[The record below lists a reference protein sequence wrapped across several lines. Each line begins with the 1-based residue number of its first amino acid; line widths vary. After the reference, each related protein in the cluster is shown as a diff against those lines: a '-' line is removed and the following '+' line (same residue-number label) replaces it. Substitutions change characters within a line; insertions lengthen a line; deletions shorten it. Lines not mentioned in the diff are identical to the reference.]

1 MNKQIFSALKVTVL
15 AIVLSFGLSYVY
27 AWTVPTTVPP
37 TGNVSVPLNTS
48 GTAQAKAG
56 SLGIGMTVAPTF
68 PLSVKGL
75 GPSNWT
81 GEFLSTG
88 YGKVL
93 LGSRLA
99 NTGAV
104 QGTDTVGAVAPLIL
118 NPDGGN
124 VGIGTNAPAQKLDVA
139 GTIKTTSLEFSDG
152 TTQSTAPSE
161 RLIGQFEDII
171 NPRRAV
177 VTTSGNWTTP
187 AGVTKVNVLL
197 IGGGGGGSGAGWG
210 GSGGG
215 GGSNLFTTTVV
226 PNQQYYI
233 TVGAGGYAAWN
244 CYCWWIGG
252 GDGGDTV
259 AFGKTAYGGKG
270 AANWSVNGAGG
281 AGGGAGGAG
290 GAGSGSAYVPDTVPG
305 PASKAKGYGAAGGG
319 GTNIG
324 GTGWKPYGGDGGNVH
339 NTNDPVQASQYYG
352 GGGGAGAWGNH
363 GGGLGA
369 PGVAVIEW

>member
-27 AWTVPTTVPP
+27 AWTAPTMVPP

-124 VGIGTNAPAQKLDVA
+124 VGIGTNTPAQKLDVA
-139 GTIKTTSLEFSDG
+139 GTIKTTALEFSDG
-152 TTQSTAPSE
+152 TTQSTAPSQ

-177 VTTSGNWTTP
+177 VTTSGNWTAP

-244 CYCWWIGG
+244 CYCWWIDGG
-252 GDGGDTV
+252 PGGDTI
-259 AFGKTAYGGKG
+259 AFGKTAGGGRG
-270 AANWSVNGAGG
+270 ATYYASGAGGVGGGFGGNGG
-281 AGGGAGGAG
+281 AGGVGVYAPGKGGDG
-290 GAGSGSAYVPDTVPG
+290 T
-305 PASKAKGYGAAGGG
+305 GYGSAGGG
-319 GTNIG
+319 GINGVGI
-324 GTGWKPYGGDGGNVH
+324 GWKPYGGNGGPEH
-339 NTNDPVQASQYYG
+339 STSGPLLATQTYG